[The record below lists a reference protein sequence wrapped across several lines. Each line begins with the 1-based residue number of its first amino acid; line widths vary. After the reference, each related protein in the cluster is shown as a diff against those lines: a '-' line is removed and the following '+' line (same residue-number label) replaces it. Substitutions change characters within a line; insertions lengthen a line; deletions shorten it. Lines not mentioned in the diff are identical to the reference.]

1 MKVRIK
7 LKSTA
12 LQKLALVKTIKD
24 HTGCGLTEAKFAV
37 DDLHQTPFSAVELDI
52 TFTVLTEFRDPV
64 RSFLASL
71 NALGLEYDSSNLEHE
86 RDVKM
91 MVLGLADRE
100 EYISYLSGENP
111 FYDIDSKKVARI
123 LLERLDDEDIRE
135 IFDKIH
141 KKD

>member
-12 LQKLALVKTIKD
+12 LQKLALVKTIRD
-24 HTGCGLTEAKFAV
+24 HTGCGLTEAKLAV
-37 DDLHQTPFSAVELDI
+37 DDLHEIPYEAVEFDLI
-52 TFTVLTEFRDPV
+52 PNLINPV
-64 RSFLASL
+64 RSFLDSL

-111 FYDIDSKKVARI
+111 FYDIDPKKVARI
-123 LLERLDDEDIRE
+123 RLERLDDEDIRE

>member
-12 LQKLALVKTIKD
+12 LQKLALVKTIRD
-24 HTGCGLTEAKFAV
+24 HTGCGLTEAKLAV
-37 DDLHQTPFSAVELDI
+37 DDLHKIPYEAVEFELI
-52 TFTVLTEFRDPV
+52 PNLINPV
-64 RSFLASL
+64 RSFLDSL

-111 FYDIDSKKVARI
+111 FYDIDPKKVARI